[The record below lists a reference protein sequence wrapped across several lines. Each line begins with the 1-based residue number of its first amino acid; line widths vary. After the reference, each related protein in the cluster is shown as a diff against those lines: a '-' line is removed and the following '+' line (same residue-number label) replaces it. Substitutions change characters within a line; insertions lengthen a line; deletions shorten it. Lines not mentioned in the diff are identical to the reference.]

1 MSSSVSI
8 FKQQYD
14 LDKRMAESKKIREK
28 HPNKIPV
35 IVSKYKKCKNLED
48 IKNKKFLVP
57 QDLTVAQFCYV
68 IKKRINISSDD
79 AIYLYINDTI
89 PNSSYT
95 LSNIYSQ
102 SKDEDGFLYIT
113 YAGENA
119 FGN

>member
-1 MSSSVSI
+1 MAFQVSPGV
-8 FKQQYD
+8 
-14 LDKRMAESKKIREK
+14 E
-28 HPNKIPV
+28 
-35 IVSKYKKCKNLED
+35 
-48 IKNKKFLVP
+48 IKEI
-57 QDLTVAQFCYV
+57 DLTNIIPAVSTTSTGFAGFFNWGPVGQ
-68 IKKRINISSDD
+68 RINISSDD